1 MRSIIQDS
9 NLTKEGY
16 IMKRTNLIKKSINL
30 ALSIL
35 VAGSIVA
42 VGTDGT
48 TLASIFDNNNAIIT
62 SVVDAAEVAQIPWS
76 TAYVYGLLPIDL
88 SDSGEG
94 GAADKSYVSIDY
106 DAGTDGTWVAKF
118 GTAITADGQTLQFQS
133 LFPRGFFPLCGQMTG
148 GYYFTDATGLRELD
162 VFRQHLELHQHLWEC
177 NKQEFVTEMTSATD
191 INLGNLW
198 YDSVDEGLY
207 YRITCSFNSLTDD
220 GVTLTQCLASIV
232 EVKATG
238 EIYGFIYK
246 EPVATYNDITAK
258 EIIYSCIPTKLQ

>member
-1 MRSIIQDS
+1 
-9 NLTKEGY
+9 
-16 IMKRTNLIKKSINL
+16 MKRTNLLRKSINL

-48 TLASIFDNNNAIIT
+48 TLASIFGNNDAIIT

-88 SDSGEG
+88 STGGQG
-94 GAADKSYVSIDY
+94 GASDGSSITMDY
-106 DAGTDGTWVAKF
+106 TAGTNKDWVARF
-118 GTAITADGQTLQFQS
+118 TTSVTADGQVLQYQYMTPDQW
-133 LFPRGFFPLCGQMTG
+133 LGLGGQMTG
-148 GYYFTDATGLRELD
+148 GYYFTDASGLRELD
-162 VFRQHLELHQHLWEC
+162 VFRQHLELYQHLWEY

-207 YRITCSFNSLTDD
+207 YRITCSFNSLADD

-246 EPVATYNDITAK
+246 EPVTTYNDIIAK
-258 EIIYSCIPTKLQ
+258 EIIYSCVPTKLQ

>member
-1 MRSIIQDS
+1 
-9 NLTKEGY
+9 
-16 IMKRTNLIKKSINL
+16 MKRTNLLRKSINL

-48 TLASIFDNNNAIIT
+48 TLASIFDNNDAIIT

-133 LFPRGFFPLCGQMTG
+133 LFPIGFFPLCGQMDG
-148 GYYFTDATGLRELD
+148 GYYFTDDSGLKELYAIKYKLAT
-162 VFRQHLELHQHLWEC
+162 HPHLWDYSKEELILETKGVAEV
-177 NKQEFVTEMTSATD
+177 NSGVA
-191 INLGNLW
+191 W
-198 YDSVDEGLY
+198 YNTVDEGLY
-207 YRITCSFNSLTDD
+207 YRTTLSYNSISYED
-220 GVTLTQCLASIV
+220 GVTPTTGIESFI

-238 EIYGFIYK
+238 EVYVFDYK
-246 EPVATYNDITAK
+246 EPTTTYNDILAK
-258 EIIYSCIPTKLQ
+258 EIIYSCAPTKLQ

>member
-1 MRSIIQDS
+1 
-9 NLTKEGY
+9 
-16 IMKRTNLIKKSINL
+16 MKRTNLLRKSTNL
-30 ALSIL
+30 LMSVL
-35 VAGSIVA
+35 LAGSIIA

-48 TLASIFDNNNAIIT
+48 TLASIFDNNDAIIT

-88 SDSGEG
+88 STG
-94 GAADKSYVSIDY
+94 GQGSAPDGSMVSMDY
-106 DAGTDGTWVAKF
+106 IAGANQDWRASFT
-118 GTAITADGQTLQFQS
+118 TAITADGQTLQFQHLEPRNPD
-133 LFPRGFFPLCGQMTG
+133 LFTLCGQMSG

-162 VFRQHLELHQHLWEC
+162 VFRQHLELHQHLWEY

-207 YRITCSFNSLTDD
+207 YRITCSFNSLADD

-246 EPVATYNDITAK
+246 EPVATYNDIAAK

>member
-1 MRSIIQDS
+1 
-9 NLTKEGY
+9 
-16 IMKRTNLIKKSINL
+16 MKRTNLLRKSINL

-48 TLASIFDNNNAIIT
+48 TLASIFDNNDAIIT

-88 SDSGEG
+88 STGGQG
-94 GAADKSYVSIDY
+94 GASDGSSITMDY
-106 DAGTDGTWVAKF
+106 TAGTNKDWVARF
-118 GTAITADGQTLQFQS
+118 TTSVTADGQVLQYQYMTPDQW
-133 LFPRGFFPLCGQMTG
+133 LGLGGQMTG
-148 GYYFTDATGLRELD
+148 GYYFTDASGLRELD
-162 VFRQHLELHQHLWEC
+162 VFRQHLELYQHLWEY

-207 YRITCSFNSLTDD
+207 YRITCSFNSLADD

-246 EPVATYNDITAK
+246 EPVATYNDIAAK

>member
-1 MRSIIQDS
+1 
-9 NLTKEGY
+9 
-16 IMKRTNLIKKSINL
+16 MKRTNLLRKSINL

-48 TLASIFDNNNAIIT
+48 TLASIFDNNDAIIT

-88 SDSGEG
+88 STGGQG
-94 GAADKSYVSIDY
+94 GASDGSSITMDY
-106 DAGTDGTWVAKF
+106 TAGTNKDWVARF
-118 GTAITADGQTLQFQS
+118 TTSVTADGQVLQYQYMTPDQW
-133 LFPRGFFPLCGQMTG
+133 LGLGGQMTA
-148 GYYFTDATGLRELD
+148 GYYFTDASGLRELD
-162 VFRQHLELHQHLWEC
+162 VFRQHLELYQHLWEY

-207 YRITCSFNSLTDD
+207 YRITCSFNSLADD

-246 EPVATYNDITAK
+246 EPVATYNDIAAK

>member
-1 MRSIIQDS
+1 
-9 NLTKEGY
+9 
-16 IMKRTNLIKKSINL
+16 MKRTNLLRKSINL

-48 TLASIFDNNNAIIT
+48 TLASIFGNNDAIIT

-88 SDSGEG
+88 STSGEG

-118 GTAITADGQTLQFQS
+118 GTAITADGQILQFQS
-133 LFPRGFFPLCGQMTG
+133 LFPIGFFPLCGQATG
-148 GYYFTDATGLRELD
+148 GYYFTDATGLKELD
-162 VFRQHLELHQHLWEC
+162 VVKCNLTIHKHLWEYTK
-177 NKQEFVTEMTSATD
+177 NDFINEFKESTETNTG
-191 INLGNLW
+191 INW
-198 YDSVDEGLY
+198 YDVVDEGLY
-207 YRITCSFNSLTDD
+207 YRITCSFNSIADD
-220 GVTLTQCLASIV
+220 GVTPLTGLETAI
-232 EVKATG
+232 EIKATG
-238 EIYGFIYK
+238 EVYGFAYR
-246 EPVATYNDITAK
+246 ESTLTYNDILAK